1 MSIFNRI
8 VKMKAFWKS
17 VLSLGSA
24 FVVVM
29 IFIYWGMS
37 GFSMEF
43 FTGRDP
49 LSFALIT
56 LLSGFV
62 YGFLVSYGKFWA
74 KYKRDQ

>member
-1 MSIFNRI
+1 MKIFNKI
-8 VKMKAFWKS
+8 VKMPSFWKS

-37 GFSMEF
+37 GFSMSF

-49 LSFALIT
+49 VTFGLIT
-56 LLSGFV
+56 ILSGFV
-62 YGFLVSYGKFWA
+62 YGFFVSYGKFWA
-74 KYKRDQ
+74 KHKRDK

>member
-8 VKMKAFWKS
+8 VKMRSFWKS

-37 GFSMEF
+37 GFSKAF
-43 FTGRDP
+43 FTGKDP
-49 LSFALIT
+49 LTFALIT
-56 LLSGFV
+56 FLSGFF

-74 KYKRDQ
+74 KHKRDQ